1 MDFSRKGIKL
11 HGIVLLALMAALFQG
26 CSAKPSSVKQEEMPH
41 AQAAPQKGA
50 AAQGSSNTPN
60 TSTEMKLPPLGPE
73 FPPLKQGVWLVQMTD
88 GSGNKQE
95 PKERNFCDSF
105 FLDMMNLFAHP
116 PHEHKGRM
124 LMDPRGEVSVRS
136 RNLGGGK
143 FMVERLDSITKGD
156 ATHDIH
162 TVTVLSNTA
171 FTDDI
176 VVKFER
182 GSQIKA
188 SAEGKWQRS
197 CSQ

>member
-1 MDFSRKGIKL
+1 
-11 HGIVLLALMAALFQG
+11 
-26 CSAKPSSVKQEEMPH
+26 
-41 AQAAPQKGA
+41 
-50 AAQGSSNTPN
+50 
-60 TSTEMKLPPLGPE
+60 
-73 FPPLKQGVWLVQMTD
+73 
-88 GSGNKQE
+88 
-95 PKERNFCDSF
+95 
-105 FLDMMNLFAHP
+105 
-116 PHEHKGRM
+116 
-124 LMDPRGEVSVRS
+124 
-136 RNLGGGK
+136 
-143 FMVERLDSITKGD
+143 MVERLDSIVKGD

>member
-1 MDFSRKGIKL
+1 MDFPRNCIKL
-11 HGIVLLALMAALFQG
+11 HRVVLVALMAVLFQG
-26 CSAKPSSVKQEEMPH
+26 CSAKPSSVKHEEMPH
-41 AQAAPQKGA
+41 AQVAAQKGT
-50 AAQGSSNTPN
+50 AAQDSSN
-60 TSTEMKLPPLGPE
+60 TSTETKLPPLGAE

-88 GSGNKQE
+88 GSGNKRE
-95 PKERNFCDSF
+95 PEERNFCGSF
-105 FLDMMNLFAHP
+105 FLDRMNLFAHP
-116 PHEHKGRM
+116 PREHKGRM
-124 LMDPRGEVSVRS
+124 PMDPRGEVSVRS

-143 FMVERLDSITKGD
+143 FMVERLDSIVKGG